1 MSYTHLS
8 IIERSK
14 LEILH
19 QQGKSTS
26 GIAKELGRH
35 HATIGRELRR
45 NVVEHTYCAQ
55 NSQES
60 YVQHRKASVPGGKWS
75 LELVSRIEEKLQVTW
90 SPEQIVERLR

>member
-19 QQGKSTS
+19 QLGKSTRA
-26 GIAKELGRH
+26 IAKELGRH
-35 HATIGRELRR
+35 RATIGRELHR
-45 NVVEHTYCAQ
+45 NTTEHSYCAE

-60 YVQHRKASVPGGKWS
+60 FNIM
-75 LELVSRIEEKLQVTW
+75 VSI
-90 SPEQIVERLR
+90 